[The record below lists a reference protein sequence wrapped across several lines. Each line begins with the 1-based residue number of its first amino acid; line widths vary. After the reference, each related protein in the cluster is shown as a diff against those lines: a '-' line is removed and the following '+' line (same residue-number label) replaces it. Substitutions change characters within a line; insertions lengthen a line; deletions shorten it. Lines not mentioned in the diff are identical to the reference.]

1 MSRSHSYKVPASA
14 RHHSERSCAVHTNR
28 RPADFGATH
37 LLDPSTIDSVPEAV
51 RDLTGVRSVTKS
63 LETSGA
69 SSAAGDAMH
78 EGARF
83 VIYRRIDVDALFT
96 DTWNWGQAEEA
107 YSLAAAQTSG
117 KGVFVP

>member
-1 MSRSHSYKVPASA
+1 
-14 RHHSERSCAVHTNR
+14 VHTNR